1 MHLLHS
7 RSLEPRWQLA
17 LPHPRRAL
25 LQRRK
30 PSQQAS
36 LPHARS
42 KMLSPAMLRSGRV
55 GPSRLASGLASG
67 RRSAELAVAR
77 ATPPRKTV
85 MRRRAFPAPPPP
97 LVAASLLARL
107 LAPPRMSM
115 SVQPEAY
122 RSLPTIAAP
131 MTLLS
136 SPASYRSHLLR
147 KVLQQLK
154 RSLLAR
160 PRQRSLRCYLCLV
173 MQTLLLAM

>member
-17 LPHPRRAL
+17 GPHPRWAL

-42 KMLSPAMLRSGRV
+42 KMPSPAMLRSDRV
-55 GPSRLASGLASG
+55 GPSWLASG

-77 ATPPRKTV
+77 VTPPRKTV

-115 SVQPEAY
+115 SAQPEAC